1 MSNDPFHEQVWPLR
15 NRLYRIALRL
25 VGEPETAED
34 VVQDTL
40 LKLWQQRDRL
50 AGIGSIEGWCVR
62 LVRNTGI
69 DRTRDAYHRRRT
81 DLDRAGDRADPLPD
95 PAGLLEISD
104 ERDRLDRLLA
114 ALPPDRRLVIQLRE
128 IEGFTYQ
135 EIADHLQMN
144 LSQVK
149 SELHRGRKSLR
160 EAVEQLSEHERERTR
175 RTTAALP
182 RRRDHPG
189 RRTTAARLLRPPTGG
204 CGPAARGR
212 TFRLLHRCRQ
222 GPPAHRRRSRG
233 PGTPAQSTTPLPAAR
248 PGRCGNHPAAGAGR
262 QRLAKEPP
270 AQVGT
275 FPMAEI
281 RREHRGLVALRD
293 YRPRRNPPRAGQKPR
308 TVSQEMATGK
318 EKAAPL
324 RQLKLLSD
332 PLDTAGLPQ

>member
-128 IEGFTYQ
+128 IEGY
-135 EIADHLQMN
+135 HL
-144 LSQVK
+144 
-149 SELHRGRKSLR
+149 
-160 EAVEQLSEHERERTR
+160 
-175 RTTAALP
+175 
-182 RRRDHPG
+182 PG
-189 RRTTAARLLRPPTGG
+189 NSRPPANE
-204 CGPAARGR
+204 PQPSKKR
-212 TFRLLHRCRQ
+212 T
-222 GPPAHRRRSRG
+222 
-233 PGTPAQSTTPLPAAR
+233 
-248 PGRCGNHPAAGAGR
+248 
-262 QRLAKEPP
+262 
-270 AQVGT
+270 
-275 FPMAEI
+275 
-281 RREHRGLVALRD
+281 
-293 YRPRRNPPRAGQKPR
+293 PPRPEKPAR
-308 TVSQEMATGK
+308 SGGTTNG
-318 EKAAPL
+318 
-324 RQLKLLSD
+324 
-332 PLDTAGLPQ
+332 T

>member
-1 MSNDPFHEQVWPLR
+1 MSNDTFHEQVWPLR

-50 AGIGSIEGWCVR
+50 AGISSIEGWCVR

-95 PAGLLEISD
+95 PAALLEISD
-104 ERDRLDRLLA
+104 ERARLDRLLA

-128 IEGFTYQ
+128 IEGYTYQ

-160 EAVEQLSEHERERTR
+160 EAVEQLSEHER
-175 RTTAALP
+175 
-182 RRRDHPG
+182 
-189 RRTTAARLLRPPTGG
+189 
-204 CGPAARGR
+204 
-212 TFRLLHRCRQ
+212 
-222 GPPAHRRRSRG
+222 
-233 PGTPAQSTTPLPAAR
+233 
-248 PGRCGNHPAAGAGR
+248 
-262 QRLAKEPP
+262 
-270 AQVGT
+270 
-275 FPMAEI
+275 
-281 RREHRGLVALRD
+281 
-293 YRPRRNPPRAGQKPR
+293 
-308 TVSQEMATGK
+308 
-318 EKAAPL
+318 
-324 RQLKLLSD
+324 
-332 PLDTAGLPQ
+332 